1 MPSWVRGSP
10 SAKEFEAPEGATPEA
25 PPGEPAGPALPPAG
39 EPWDVAFDELPD
51 APPLPAPPQP
61 TRQRHTRAQA
71 PAWARIDWLL
81 LASVTVLGGLLR
93 FVRLSFPHAIV
104 FDETYYAK
112 DACLYLNKGMVFC
125 KTAQATEQSYVHP
138 PLGKWMIAIG
148 EWLFGYNSFGWRF
161 MPAVCGTAM
170 VVIVFFIGRKLFGR
184 WGAALAGLL
193 VATDFLLIAQSRI
206 ATLDIFVAFW
216 VALGFLFVV
225 RERERILALKEGGE
239 GRLGLRWRVA
249 AGLCF
254 GAAAACKWSGVY
266 SLAGAGLMMLV
277 WSVASA
283 LRIRRRTVADGA
295 APKAPGPVTELHA
308 TVLGVGIP
316 AVAVYLVSY
325 LAWFKD
331 HQWSVSAFFR
341 LTQSM
346 YQFNVTLHAK
356 HPYASK
362 MWTWP
367 LIIRPVAYY
376 FQQVTVHGVLKNEHI
391 LSFGNPATW
400 WASIAAFVYLVFRS
414 LRRRYGVERLIL
426 NGWLFAYVPWIFAS
440 RTSFFFYMTPVVP
453 FMMLALAGGLID
465 LARWARRV
473 QPAHAVEVPRPT
485 LRARLFD
492 RWGVGLVTLYLVLA
506 CGVALWFWYPV
517 IAGVAIPVPW
527 WQMRMLFNRWI

>member
-1 MPSWVRGSP
+1 MRGSP
-10 SAKEFEAPEGATPEA
+10 SAEESEAPEA
-25 PPGEPAGPALPPAG
+25 PPGEPTGSAPPA
-39 EPWDVAFDELPD
+39 PWDVAFDELPD
-51 APPLPAPPQP
+51 AAPSLAPP
-61 TRQRHTRAQA
+61 RAAPWRRA

-81 LASVTVLGGLLR
+81 LGVITVLGGVLR

-112 DACLYLNKGMVFC
+112 DACLYLNRGMAFC

-148 EWLFGYNSFGWRF
+148 ERLFGYNSFGWRF

-170 VVIVFFIGRKLFGR
+170 VVIVFCIGRKLFGR

-225 RERERILALKEGGE
+225 RERERILTLKERGE
-239 GRLGLRWRVA
+239 GRLDLRWRVA

-277 WSVASA
+277 WSVASS
-283 LRIRRRTVADGA
+283 LRIRHRNLADGV
-295 APKAPGPVTELHA
+295 PPRAPGPVAELHA
-308 TVLGVGIP
+308 TVLGVAIP
-316 AVAVYLVSY
+316 AVAAYLASYLV
-325 LAWFKD
+325 WFKD
-331 HQWSVSAFFR
+331 HQWSPSAFYR
-341 LTQSM
+341 LTNSM
-346 YQFNVTLHAK
+346 WQFNVTLHAK

-367 LIIRPVAYY
+367 LVIRPVAYY

-391 LSFGNPATW
+391 LAFGNPATW
-400 WASIAAFVYLVFRS
+400 WASIAVFVYLVIRAV
-414 LRRRYGVERLIL
+414 RRKYGAERLIL
-426 NGWLFAYVPWIFAS
+426 NGWLFAYVPWIAAS

-453 FMMLALAGGLID
+453 FMMLGLTDALLD
-465 LARWARRV
+465 FARWARRAA
-473 QPAHAVEVPRPT
+473 PAHAEEPHHRA
-485 LRARLFD
+485 LAARLLD
-492 RWGVGLVTLYLVLA
+492 RWGAGVVTLYVVAA

-517 IAGVAIPVPW
+517 ITGVAIPVPW